1 MAQSELQQ
9 EPQFKVYGA
18 DSVKFT
24 ITEVDDELKQIHVSI
39 NCSELS
45 TQPDDLLIDA
55 YNLNATEPIRLQIAK
70 MVFDAVLLQK
80 NKEGVSSTQLNSC
93 NTIKTQEQT
102 VTATELESH
111 LTEMHKQRANHFDPL
126 LTESRITTI
135 FHEDD
140 FDYQF
145 ENLIKELNS

>member
-1 MAQSELQQ
+1 MAQSELTQ

-55 YNLNATEPIRLQIAK
+55 WNLNTEEPIRLQIAK
-70 MVFDAVLLQK
+70 MVFDAVLQQK
-80 NKEGVSSTQLNSC
+80 NLESDSSVQLNSC
-93 NTIKTQEQT
+93 NTC
-102 VTATELESH
+102 
-111 LTEMHKQRANHFDPL
+111 L
-126 LTESRITTI
+126 LYTSDAADE
-135 FHEDD
+135 
-140 FDYQF
+140 
-145 ENLIKELNS
+145 

>member
-1 MAQSELQQ
+1 MAQSDVTQ
-9 EPQFKVYGA
+9 EPQFTVLGA

-24 ITEVDDELKQIHVSI
+24 ITEVDDDAQQIHVSI

-55 YNLNATEPIRLQIAK
+55 WNLNTEEPIRLQIAK
-70 MVFDAVLLQK
+70 MVFDAVLQQK
-80 NKEGVSSTQLNSC
+80 NLESDSSVQRNSC
-93 NTIKTQEQT
+93 NTILTQEQT

>member
-1 MAQSELQQ
+1 MAQSELTQ

-24 ITEVDDELKQIHVSI
+24 ITEVDAELKQIHVSV
-39 NCSELS
+39 NCSELT

-70 MVFDAVLLQK
+70 MVFDAVLIQK
-80 NKEGVSSTQLNSC
+80 NLESDSSAQLTSC
-93 NTIKTQEQT
+93 NTIKSQEQT
-102 VTATELESH
+102 VTATELEAH
-111 LTEMHKQRANHFDPL
+111 LTEMHKQTANHFDPL
-126 LTESRITTI
+126 LTETRITTI
-135 FHEDD
+135 FHEDA
-140 FDYQF
+140 FAFQF

>member
-1 MAQSELQQ
+1 MAQSELTQ

-24 ITEVDDELKQIHVSI
+24 ITEVDAELKQIHVSVI
-39 NCSELS
+39 CSELT

-70 MVFDAVLLQK
+70 MVFDAVLIQK
-80 NKEGVSSTQLNSC
+80 NLESDSSAQLTSC
-93 NTIKTQEQT
+93 NTIKSQEQT
-102 VTATELESH
+102 VTATELEAH
-111 LTEMHKQRANHFDPL
+111 LTEMHKQTANHFDPL
-126 LTESRITTI
+126 LTETRITTI

-140 FDYQF
+140 FDFQF
-145 ENLIKELNS
+145 ENLIKEMNS

>member
-24 ITEVDDELKQIHVSI
+24 ITEVDAELKQIHVSV
-39 NCSELS
+39 NCSELT

-70 MVFDAVLLQK
+70 MVFDAVLIQK
-80 NKEGVSSTQLNSC
+80 NLESDSSAQLTSC
-93 NTIKTQEQT
+93 NTIKSQEQT
-102 VTATELESH
+102 VTATELEAH
-111 LTEMHKQRANHFDPL
+111 LTEMHKQTANHFDPL
-126 LTESRITTI
+126 LTETRITTI

-140 FDYQF
+140 FDFQF
-145 ENLIKELNS
+145 ENLTS

>member
-24 ITEVDDELKQIHVSI
+24 ITEIDDELKQITVSI

-45 TQPDDLLIDA
+45 TQPEDMIIDA
-55 YNLNATEPIRLQIAK
+55 WNLNTEEPVRLQIAK

-80 NKEGVSSTQLNSC
+80 NKEADASQQLTTC

-102 VTATELESH
+102 VTATELEAH

-145 ENLIKELNS
+145 ENLMKEMNS

>member
-1 MAQSELQQ
+1 MAQSELTQ

-24 ITEVDDELKQIHVSI
+24 ITEVDAELKQIHVSV
-39 NCSELS
+39 NCSELT

-70 MVFDAVLLQK
+70 IVFDAVLIQK
-80 NKEGVSSTQLNSC
+80 NLQSDSSAQLTSC
-93 NTIKTQEQT
+93 NTIKSQEQT
-102 VTATELESH
+102 VTATELEAH
-111 LTEMHKQRANHFDPL
+111 LTEMHKQTANHFDPL
-126 LTESRITTI
+126 LTETRITTI

-140 FDYQF
+140 FAFQF
-145 ENLIKELNS
+145 ENLIKEMNS

>member
-55 YNLNATEPIRLQIAK
+55 WNLNADEPVRLQIAK

-80 NKEGVSSTQLNSC
+80 NKEGDSSTQLNGC

-102 VTATELESH
+102 VTATELETH

-126 LTESRITTI
+126 HTESRITTI

>member
-1 MAQSELQQ
+1 MAQSELTQ

-24 ITEVDDELKQIHVSI
+24 ITEVDAELKQIHVSV
-39 NCSELS
+39 NCSELT

-70 MVFDAVLLQK
+70 IVFDAVLIQK
-80 NKEGVSSTQLNSC
+80 NLESDSSAQLTSC
-93 NTIKTQEQT
+93 NTIKSQEQT
-102 VTATELESH
+102 VTATELEAH
-111 LTEMHKQRANHFDPL
+111 LTEMHKQTANHFDPL
-126 LTESRITTI
+126 LTETRITTI

-140 FDYQF
+140 FDFQF
-145 ENLIKELNS
+145 ENLIKEMNS